1 MENIRKNE
9 MNMTE
14 GNFFKKIFIF
24 ALPLMFSGVLQLF
37 YNAADLI
44 VCGKF
49 GTPHA
54 VGAISATNSLINLI
68 VQLFLG
74 MSVGTNVM
82 MARCFGSYNK
92 EKGERVAHTSML
104 FGMIFGVV
112 VGIFGAV
119 FSRYFLVW
127 MSTPSEL
134 IELSTEYLEI
144 YFLGLPFS
152 MIYNFGAALLRATG
166 DSKRPFYFLMFS
178 GLINVLMN
186 LLFVIVFHLDVVGVA
201 LATIISQGISATLV
215 VICLSRNKG
224 FLTFSLRKL
233 RIHKEEALEIIKI
246 GLPAGLQGTI
256 FSLSNVLIQSS
267 INDLGAYVVD
277 GNGAAV
283 SLEGF
288 VYTCMNSVAQAN
300 VAFISANY
308 GAKKVENVKKCITSS
323 LVLVLL
329 VNLIIGGI
337 IMIFHKGL
345 IEIYV
350 QNEESI
356 KAATE
361 RLTIFVVVY
370 FLCGFMDVMAQ
381 SIRGIGYSTTPAII
395 SLIGSCLLRIV
406 YIYTIFTIP
415 QYHNLV
421 SLSISYPI
429 SWLITLLAHTTF
441 FLLIRK
447 RAYKKCLED
456 KSIEK

>member
-1 MENIRKNE
+1 MEDIKKNE
-9 MNMTE
+9 MNMIE

-44 VCGKF
+44 VCGRF

-68 VQLFLG
+68 IQLFLG

-82 MARCFGSYNK
+82 MARCYGSYNK
-92 EKGERVAHTSML
+92 EKGQRVAHTSML

-112 VGIFGAV
+112 VGVFGAI
-119 FSRYFLVW
+119 FSRFFLVW
-127 MSTPSEL
+127 MATPSEL
-134 IELSTEYLEI
+134 IDLSTEYLEI

-166 DSKRPFYFLMFS
+166 DSRRPFYFLMLA

-186 LLFVIVFHLDVVGVA
+186 LLFVIVFKLDVVGVA
-201 LATIISQGISATLV
+201 LATIISQGISAILV
-215 VICLSRNKG
+215 VICLCRNKG
-224 FLTFSLRKL
+224 FLTFSLRELK
-233 RIHKEEALEIIKI
+233 IHKEEALEIVKI

-267 INDLGAYVVD
+267 INDLGANVVD

-308 GAKKVENVKKCITSS
+308 GAKKVENIKKCILSS
-323 LVLVLL
+323 MGLVLL
-329 VNLIIGGI
+329 LNLVVGGV
-337 IMIFHKGL
+337 IMIFHKQL

-350 QNEESI
+350 QNEEAI
-356 KAATE
+356 EAATQ
-361 RLTIFVVVY
+361 RLKIFVFTY
-370 FLCGFMDVMAQ
+370 FLCGLMDVMAQ
-381 SIRGIGYSTTPAII
+381 SIRGVGYSTSPAII

-406 YIYTIFTIP
+406 YIYTIFKIP

-421 SLSISYPI
+421 SLSFSYPI
-429 SWLITLLAHTTF
+429 SWLITLAAHITF
-441 FLLIRK
+441 FLSIRK

-456 KSIEK
+456 KSLD